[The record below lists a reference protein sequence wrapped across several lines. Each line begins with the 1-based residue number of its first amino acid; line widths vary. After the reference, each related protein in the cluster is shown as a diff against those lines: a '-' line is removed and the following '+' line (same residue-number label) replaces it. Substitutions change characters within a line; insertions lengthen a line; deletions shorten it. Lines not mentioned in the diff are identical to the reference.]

1 MTSLRRSRR
10 ARLLAVCVAALTA
23 LPLVAAAGASAAPLT
38 AARAPSPS
46 GEDRALVRERTFPL
60 DAELFRTLCT
70 PGPVGVPRERTF
82 EFFEDVRVTAVED
95 GIDDDHGTVVWSG
108 HAKDRPDTSVVVAL
122 RGLCRTAAGR
132 TSEGPVVVEVHADL
146 GERVYHARS
155 VPGRP
160 TQLRVT
166 EEDPFL
172 RALRAPDKQVIDP
185 ASASAL
191 RRSLQGGVEATA
203 DKPVVIDVIAGYT
216 PKAVATAG
224 GQQQV
229 INRIYWAERK
239 MNEALADSNVPAS
252 IDILG
257 TYNTNYQGDNTA
269 EVMRGK
275 LENPQ
280 DPDLG
285 SRADELRRRFGAD
298 LVTVVNDT
306 GTGSSGNASL
316 PTRGNF
322 NSQLAFSAVDFNS
335 LISFY
340 NLGHELGH
348 NLGLFHDRD
357 TLRRFDPTSVNNV
370 NAPYGTGWVTPN
382 LRHRTLMAYPES
394 CLPQLCT
401 VVNQY
406 SNTENTFNG
415 QPLGDANNNNAAL
428 ARLSTPIVAGYRTLV
443 DSRIRHALTV
453 SSTEGGTIRPA
464 VYGPYKPGTVV
475 GVTARPDAGFR
486 LAAWIYDGV
495 QYDAAAQFNVTMDH
509 AHTLRG
515 VFLPLPTT
523 P

>member
-1 MTSLRRSRR
+1 MTSLRRPRR

-23 LPLVAAAGASAAPLT
+23 LPLAAAAGVSAAPL

-46 GEDRALVRERTFPL
+46 GEDRVVVRERTFPL

-70 PGPVGVPRERTF
+70 PAPIGVPREHTF

-108 HAKDRPDTSVVVAL
+108 HVKDRPDTSVVVAL
-122 RGLCRTAAGR
+122 RGLCKTKTDRTPEA
-132 TSEGPVVVEVHADL
+132 TVVVEVHADL
-146 GERVYHARS
+146 GERVYHART
-155 VPGRP
+155 VTGQP
-160 TQLRVT
+160 TQLHVT

-172 RALRAPDKQVIDP
+172 SPLRVPDKPGIDP
-185 ASASAL
+185 AAASAM
-191 RRSLQGGVEATA
+191 RRSLQGGIEATA

-216 PKAVATAG
+216 PKAVTAAG

-252 IDILG
+252 VDVLG
-257 TYNTNYQGDNTA
+257 TYNTNYQGDNNA
-269 EVMRGK
+269 ELMRGK
-275 LENPQ
+275 LENPL

-285 SRADELRRRFGAD
+285 SRAHELRRRFGAD
-298 LVTVVNDT
+298 LVTVVNQVGAT
-306 GTGSSGNASL
+306 ESTGNASL
-316 PTRGNF
+316 PVRGIF
-322 NSQLAFSAVDFNS
+322 NSKLAFSAIDFNS

-348 NLGLFHDRD
+348 NLGLFHDRYILD
-357 TLRRFDPTSVNNV
+357 AAALNDL

-382 LRHRTLMAYPES
+382 KRHRTLMAYPDF
-394 CLPQLCT
+394 CRPQLCT
-401 VVNQY
+401 LVNQY

-428 ARLSTPIVAGYRTLV
+428 ARLSTPIVAGYRTLT
-443 DSRIRHALTV
+443 DSKTRHALLV
-453 SSTEGGTIRPA
+453 SSTAGGTIRPA

-475 GVTARPDAGFR
+475 GVAARPEAGFR
-486 LAAWIYDGV
+486 LAAWLYDGV
-495 QYDAAAQFNVTMDH
+495 QYDAGPQFNVTMDG
-509 AHTLRG
+509 AHKLRG
-515 VFLPLPTT
+515 IFLPINP
-523 P
+523 